1 MWVLTA
7 AKIGLELGC
16 DFRSVLGEQR
26 LGEVGDRHFGRLAT
40 NHLWLCEGCGA
51 HKHDHSDRDQMQLS
65 FARRKR
71 QSGR

>member
-51 HKHDHSDRDQMQLS
+51 HESAHHDRGQIQLS
-65 FARRKR
+65 SAHLKC